1 MGGAWYMS
9 TNNSVELL
17 LEREKALQNLEA
29 LLIVRDREVFELK
42 TRIRS
47 TDLQSEIDSVEI
59 ISSLDQRNRE
69 LQDENAYLKR
79 ELQAA
84 THRIEDQHIALAAY
98 ERSVEEKLA
107 LIREMEDTL
116 VKRWD
121 IIQEYDK
128 ALAEARQAL
137 AAQK

>member
-1 MGGAWYMS
+1 MS
-9 TNNSVELL
+9 ATDSISLL

-29 LLIVRDREVFELK
+29 LLVVRDREVFELK
-42 TRIRS
+42 TRLRS
-47 TDLQSEIDSVEI
+47 THVRSEIGVVEVV
-59 ISSLDQRNRE
+59 SLLESANRE
-69 LQDENAYLKR
+69 LQDENVYLKR
-79 ELQAA
+79 ELREASR
-84 THRIEDQHIALAAY
+84 RIEDQSIALAAY

-128 ALAEARQAL
+128 ALAEAREAL
-137 AAQK
+137 ASLGGD